1 MWQDDM
7 SDDYL
12 WGKTYDPEDFLSSY
26 DSLNSIY
33 DEENIYD
40 DSKEY
45 EAEFGYLF
53 DDYEEK

>member
-7 SDDYL
+7 NDDYL
-12 WGKTYDPEDFLSSY
+12 WGKTYDPEDILSSY
-26 DSLNSIY
+26 GGLNNIY

-53 DDYEEK
+53 DDYQEI